1 MRTLYESLLD
11 DFEDIGKSLNPRQ
24 EVLQFLKDNYTMSS
38 KFKVSKKPNGD
49 GLYEVD
55 CSRIINLY
63 PKRRTIETLTNDLFV
78 FVNVNEFLFL
88 ILFLVLYGTLMLIY
102 H

>member
-24 EVLQFLKDNYTMSS
+24 EVLQFLKDNYKSAS
-38 KFKVSKKPNGD
+38 KFKVSKKPNDD

-55 CSRIINLY
+55 CSKIIMVY
-63 PKRRTIETLTNDLFV
+63 PKKKNIKTLTNDLFV
-78 FVNVNEFLFL
+78 FVNVNEFIL
-88 ILFLVLYGTLMLIY
+88 IGCTDLKTLKGSPE
-102 H
+102 